1 MGIHVT
7 DLQVSCRLPR
17 CEKLFLSDREI
28 KPIYLS
34 SHLQSN
40 IVKMKFS
47 IFLMLSLAALSWAD
61 EKKKDEMGT
70 VIGIDLGTTY
80 SCVGVFKNGRVEI
93 IANDQGNRI
102 TPSYVAFTAE
112 GERLIG
118 DAAKNQLTTNPENTV
133 FDAKRMIGRDW
144 TDSAVQHDIKYFPF
158 KVTEKSGKP
167 HVTLATQ
174 EGDKVFAAEEISAM
188 VLVKMKETA
197 EAYLGKKVT
206 HAVVTVPA
214 YFNDAQRQAT
224 KDAGV
229 IAGMTVMRIINEPT
243 AAAIA
248 YGMDKKEGEKN
259 VLVFDLGGGTFD
271 VSLLTIDNGVFEVIS
286 TNGDTHLGGEDFDQ
300 RVMEHF
306 IKLYK
311 KKKGKDLRKDNRAV
325 QKLRREVE
333 KAKRALSA
341 SRQVRVEVES
351 LFEGEDFSE
360 TLTRAK
366 FEELNMDL
374 FKGTLKPVQKVL
386 EDADLSKKDIDEIV
400 LVGGSTRIPKVQQL
414 VKEFFNGKEPSRG
427 INPDEAVAYGAAVQA
442 GVLSGEQD
450 TGEIVLLDVNPL
462 TMGIETVGG
471 VMTKLISRNTV
482 IPTKKSQI
490 FSTAADNQNTVTIQ
504 VFEGE
509 RPMTKDNHQ
518 LGKFDLT
525 GIPPAPRGVPQIEV
539 TFEIDANGILQ
550 VSAEDKGTGNK
561 EKITITND
569 QNRLTPE
576 DIEQMIQDAE
586 KFADEDKKLKERVEA
601 RNELE
606 SYAYSLKNQIN
617 DKEKL
622 GSKLSDEDKEKIEE
636 SVNEKI
642 SWLEENQEADAEDFK
657 AQKKELEDTVQPIIA
672 KLYQQGGE
680 GGSPPEEEEYDKD
693 EL

>member
-1 MGIHVT
+1 MK
-7 DLQVSCRLPR
+7 LPLILALIPLLAWAKDKDK
-17 CEKLFLSDREI
+17 EGD
-28 KPIYLS
+28 KPD
-34 SHLQSN
+34 
-40 IVKMKFS
+40 V
-47 IFLMLSLAALSWAD
+47 
-61 EKKKDEMGT
+61 GT

-102 TPSYVAFTAE
+102 TPSYVAFTPD

-133 FDAKRMIGRDW
+133 FDAKRLIGRDW
-144 TDSAVQHDIKYFPF
+144 KEKTVQDDLKYFPF
-158 KVTEKSGKP
+158 KVIEKNEKP
-167 HVTLATQ
+167 HVKVSTGSG
-174 EGDKVFAAEEISAM
+174 EKVFAAEEISSM
-188 VLVKMKETA
+188 VLTKMKEVA
-197 EAYLGKKVT
+197 EAYLGKEVT

-224 KDAGV
+224 KDAGT
-229 IAGMTVMRIINEPT
+229 IAGLTVMRIINEPT

-271 VSLLTIDNGVFEVIS
+271 VSLLTIDNGVFEVVA

-300 RVMEHF
+300 RVMDHF

-311 KKKGKDLRKDNRAV
+311 KKTGKDIRKDARAV

-333 KAKRALSA
+333 KAKRSLSA
-341 SRQVRVEVES
+341 THQVRVEVES
-351 LFEGEDFSE
+351 MFEGADFSE

-366 FEELNMDL
+366 FEELNMEL
-374 FKGTLKPVQKVL
+374 FRSTLKPVQKVL
-386 EDADLSKKDIDEIV
+386 DDADMQKKDIDEIV

-471 VMTKLISRNTV
+471 VMTKLIGRNTV

-509 RPMTKDNHQ
+509 RPMTKDNHL

-576 DIEQMIQDAE
+576 DIEQMIADAD
-586 KFADEDKKLKERVEA
+586 KFAEEDKKVKERVES

-606 SYAYSLKNQIN
+606 SYAYSLKTQIN

-622 GSKLSDEDKEKIEE
+622 GAKITDEDKEKIEE
-636 SVNEKI
+636 AVKAKI

-657 AQKKELEDTVQPIIA
+657 AQKKELEDAVQPIIA
-672 KLYQQGGE
+672 KLYQGGAP
-680 GGSPPEEEEYDKD
+680 PPEGEQAEDVEKD